1 MRQIGARMNR
11 SESAVKILLFRAT
24 RKLKEAFGDTVSLG
38 VTFVSSSTTQGA
50 YVSGTAAHTKN
61 GQPFELPISAGLA
74 PDLQEYL
81 ASRPHDETGA
91 PDDQ

>member
-38 VTFVSSSTTQGA
+38 
-50 YVSGTAAHTKN
+50 
-61 GQPFELPISAGLA
+61 
-74 PDLQEYL
+74 L
-81 ASRPHDETGA
+81 ASRPRDEAGA
-91 PDDQ
+91 TDDQ